1 MAEEYQ
7 KVDLT
12 DIEDKLFEDQW
23 DKFVVKHFRAR
34 EFLDIFQDH
43 KETVKEACRVAKYQL
58 EAPFGGANAGTNQFG
73 WGPILPNHLL
83 AVATPTYATAT
94 WMQYITT
101 ANVSSRWIDWIGTS
115 ASNLK
120 LTKYGTMC
128 VIGFADPEEGSSK
141 IGAILAKI
149 KGRDYP
155 IWDFSD
161 VMQDTDLKVYELIEP
176 FIVEKEQEFYL
187 QQRADRSG
195 ATQIRPF
202 GVFFAKGDYMRDKN
216 AYAKV

>member
-7 KVDLT
+7 KVDFVQA
-12 DIEDKLFEDQW
+12 EDDLFENQW
-23 DKFVVKHFRAR
+23 DKFVTKHFRAR
-34 EFLDIFQDH
+34 EFLDLFQDH
-43 KETVKEACRVAKYQL
+43 KDAIKEAARVAKYQL
-58 EAPFGGANAGTNQFG
+58 EAPFGGANASTNQFG

-83 AVATPTYATAT
+83 ATSTPTYATAT

-101 ANVSSRWIDWIGTS
+101 ANVTSRWIDWIGTS

-120 LTKYGTMC
+120 LTKYGTMI
-128 VIGFADPEEGSSK
+128 VIGFADPEPGDGK

-155 IWDFSD
+155 IWDFND
-161 VMQDTDLKVYELIEP
+161 MMVDTDMKVVELVEP

-187 QQRADRSG
+187 QQRADRAG
-195 ATQIRPF
+195 VTQLRPI
-202 GVFFAKGDYMRDKN
+202 GVFYAKGDYMRDKN
-216 AYAKV
+216 AYAKI